1 MPFIFGILLLIVNAN
16 GEDFI
21 TPFEYGKMLYQNP
34 RGIGCDKCHG
44 LKGKGKVIAYYKD
57 GNATKKLL
65 APPIYNLPKKLF
77 LSSVNKKS
85 KVMPT
90 YFLTK
95 DEIKSLYFYINEAN
109 KPKK

>member
-1 MPFIFGILLLIVNAN
+1 MPYILGLFLFVVGAN

-34 RGIGCDKCHG
+34 RGIGCNRCHG
-44 LKGKGKVIAYYKD
+44 IKGKGKVIAYYKD
-57 GNATKKLL
+57 GNKSKKLV
-65 APPIYNLPKKLF
+65 APPIFNLPKKVF
-77 LSSVNKKS
+77 LNSLSKKS

-90 YFLTK
+90 YFLTN
-95 DEIKSLYFYINEAN
+95 DEMKSLYFYINEVN